1 MFLEKFGINME
12 ERSKLQDKGDYIE
25 LGNRKLSAGDPEKA
39 LLDDEIYEQSKKEKR
54 GDRSSF
60 LRKNLKNPILM
71 LHILDTKNNQ
81 IGFGCDILPAYGVC
95 FPNDGVCSSSQTI
108 KYLINKVY
116 QEEMLFEFEELEEQ
130 DD

>member
-1 MFLEKFGINME
+1 M
-12 ERSKLQDKGDYIE
+12 
-25 LGNRKLSAGDPEKA
+25 
-39 LLDDEIYEQSKKEKR
+39 LDDKIYEQSKKEKR
-54 GDRSSF
+54 GDRPSF

-95 FPNDGVCSSSQTI
+95 FPNNGVCSSSQTI
-108 KYLINKVY
+108 KYLINKVR
-116 QEEMLFEFEELEEQ
+116 QEEMLLEFEELEEQ